1 MDNTSGICESVFNII
16 KNVFWRF
23 YPFHT
28 AEEKCAC
35 KCKYC

>member
-1 MDNTSGICESVFNII
+1 MDNTSGICESLI
-16 KNVFWRF
+16 KIFWRF